1 MTLAGAETLVRPDLE
16 RGLDARIGASTAG
29 RGELERSAELGLA
42 QDGDGELVSENVEIH
57 FAAVP
62 ASLAR
67 ARATVGA
74 LAADRGA
81 RPEDLERIRLAVS
94 EAVANVVMHAY
105 GEARGDVHLTA
116 VVIDGELTVVVA
128 DDGCGLG
135 AAPASRGLGHGMR
148 VIAAGCDSLSILR
161 RSNGG
166 TQLEMR
172 FTLDVA
178 SSRWVLPT
186 R

>member
-1 MTLAGAETLVRPDLE
+1 MTLAGAETLVRPDPRCGIGAE
-16 RGLDARIGASTAG
+16 RGEFERC
-29 RGELERSAELGLA
+29 GELDFAPERESALA
-42 QDGDGELVSENVEIH
+42 SESVEIH

-105 GEARGDVHLTA
+105 GAARGEVHLTA

-172 FTLDVA
+172 FALDLA
-178 SSRWVLPT
+178 CSRWVLPT
-186 R
+186 G

>member
-1 MTLAGAETLVRPDLE
+1 
-16 RGLDARIGASTAG
+16 
-29 RGELERSAELGLA
+29 
-42 QDGDGELVSENVEIH
+42 VSESVEIH

-62 ASLAR
+62 ASPAR

-81 RPEDLERIRLAVS
+81 SPEDLERIRLAVS

-105 GEARGDVHLTA
+105 GKARGDVHLTA

-135 AAPASRGLGHGMR
+135 AAAPASRGLGHGMR

-172 FTLDVA
+172 FALDVA